1 MSKEQKNVSPLTMA
15 NEIKTIK
22 ENYGKNAI
30 IIKDNL
36 VFRCSTEVLER
47 GPKSLLDLMLP
58 KYGKMNIFIVA
69 EDGVHQLVCVEENPY
84 TNSNVAKYEMSKET
98 FDIDV
103 SKIDFDSTKVWNAS
117 KKAEKTEKTFYQTIP
132 HIITCTV
139 DFRQCMFAFLDFYP
153 CIWYTNP
160 P

>member
-1 MSKEQKNVSPLTMA
+1 MKKTENVSPLTMA

-58 KYGKMNIFIVA
+58 KYGKMNIFLVA
-69 EDGVHQLVCVEENPY
+69 EDGVHQLTCVEENPY

-103 SKIDFDSTKVWNAS
+103 SKIDFDVAKVWNTS
-117 KKAEKTEKTFYQTIP
+117 KKADKAEKSEE
-132 HIITCTV
+132 V
-139 DFRQCMFAFLDFYP
+139 VA
-153 CIWYTNP
+153 
-160 P
+160 

>member
-1 MSKEQKNVSPLTMA
+1 MKKTNNVSPLAMA
-15 NEIKTIK
+15 EEIKTIK
-22 ENYGKNAI
+22 ENYGKNTI

-103 SKIDFDSTKVWNAS
+103 SKIDFDIAKAWNTK
-117 KKAEKTEKTFYQTIP
+117 KKEA
-132 HIITCTV
+132 
-139 DFRQCMFAFLDFYP
+139 
-153 CIWYTNP
+153 
-160 P
+160 

>member
-1 MSKEQKNVSPLTMA
+1 MKKTNNVSPLAMA
-15 NEIKTIK
+15 EEIKTIK
-22 ENYGKNAI
+22 ENYGKNTI

-47 GPKSLLDLMLP
+47 GPKSLLDLMLR

-117 KKAEKTEKTFYQTIP
+117 KKVEKTENSEE
-132 HIITCTV
+132 V
-139 DFRQCMFAFLDFYP
+139 VA
-153 CIWYTNP
+153 
-160 P
+160 

>member
-15 NEIKTIK
+15 NEIKAIK
-22 ENYGKNAI
+22 EKYGKNTI

-47 GPKSLLDLMLP
+47 GPKCLNELLLP
-58 KYGKMNIFIVA
+58 KYGKMSIFLVT
-69 EDGVHQLVCVEENPY
+69 ENGVHQLVCVEENPY

-103 SKIDFDSTKVWNAS
+103 SKIDFDVAKVWNTS
-117 KKAEKTEKTFYQTIP
+117 KKDDKVEEVVA
-132 HIITCTV
+132 
-139 DFRQCMFAFLDFYP
+139 
-153 CIWYTNP
+153 
-160 P
+160 

>member
-22 ENYGKNAI
+22 EKYGKNTI
-30 IIKDNL
+30 IIKNNL

-47 GPKSLLDLMLP
+47 GPKCLNELLLP
-58 KYGKMNIFIVA
+58 KYGKMTIFLVT
-69 EDGVHQLVCVEENPY
+69 ENGVHQLVCVEENPY

-103 SKIDFDSTKVWNAS
+103 SKIDFDVAKVWNTS
-117 KKAEKTEKTFYQTIP
+117 KKAEKAEE
-132 HIITCTV
+132 V
-139 DFRQCMFAFLDFYP
+139 VA
-153 CIWYTNP
+153 
-160 P
+160 

>member
-1 MSKEQKNVSPLTMA
+1 MSKEQKSVSPLTMA

-47 GPKSLLDLMLP
+47 GPKCLNELLLP
-58 KYGKMNIFIVA
+58 KYGKMNIFIIA
-69 EDGVHQLVCVEENPY
+69 ENGVHQLTCVEENPY
-84 TNSNVAKYEMSKET
+84 TNSNVAKYKMSKET

-103 SKIDFDSTKVWNAS
+103 SKIDFDSTKVWNTS
-117 KKAEKTEKTFYQTIP
+117 KKADKVEE
-132 HIITCTV
+132 V
-139 DFRQCMFAFLDFYP
+139 VA
-153 CIWYTNP
+153 
-160 P
+160 

>member
-22 ENYGKNAI
+22 EKYGKNTI

-47 GPKSLLDLMLP
+47 GPKCLNELLLP
-58 KYGKMNIFIVA
+58 KYGKMSIFIVT
-69 EDGVHQLVCVEENPY
+69 ENGVHQLKCVEENPY

-103 SKIDFDSTKVWNAS
+103 SKIDFDVTKVWNTS
-117 KKAEKTEKTFYQTIP
+117 KKTDKVEEVVA
-132 HIITCTV
+132 
-139 DFRQCMFAFLDFYP
+139 
-153 CIWYTNP
+153 
-160 P
+160 

>member
-1 MSKEQKNVSPLTMA
+1 MKKTENVSPLTMA

-58 KYGKMNIFIVA
+58 KYGKMNIFLVA
-69 EDGVHQLVCVEENPY
+69 EDGVHQLNCVEENPY
-84 TNSNVAKYEMSKET
+84 TNSNVAKYEMSKEI

-103 SKIDFDSTKVWNAS
+103 SKIDFDSTKVWNTS
-117 KKAEKTEKTFYQTIP
+117 KKADKAEKSEE
-132 HIITCTV
+132 V
-139 DFRQCMFAFLDFYP
+139 VA
-153 CIWYTNP
+153 
-160 P
+160 

>member
-1 MSKEQKNVSPLTMA
+1 MEKTKNVSPLAMA
-15 NEIKTIK
+15 NEIKSIK
-22 ENYGKNAI
+22 ENYGKNTI

-69 EDGVHQLVCVEENPY
+69 EDGVHQLTCVEENPY

-98 FDIDV
+98 FDI
-103 SKIDFDSTKVWNAS
+103 
-117 KKAEKTEKTFYQTIP
+117 
-132 HIITCTV
+132 
-139 DFRQCMFAFLDFYP
+139 
-153 CIWYTNP
+153 
-160 P
+160 